1 MDIQAK
7 LTDIDLNVQGKKL
20 ITQLYED
27 IKCFITKLSLWKSQL
42 SIENLVDFPMCK
54 ELPIAKLY
62 RQPLT
67 NGLIGRMDGPL
78 KPIVHTWE
86 GIIF

>member
-1 MDIQAK
+1 MYK
-7 LTDIDLNVQGKKL
+7 VKKL
-20 ITQLYED
+20 ITQLYDD

-54 ELPIAKLY
+54 ELPIARLY
-62 RQPLT
+62 SLI

-78 KPIVHTWE
+78 KPIVHRWE
-86 GIIF
+86 VIIFEL